1 MAGRGARAGRS
12 RRLRGARMD
21 VAHAAG
27 AGSGVATSGIDS
39 VLIAIDPTG
48 QLVLNGI
55 LALIMFGVALEL
67 RLRDF
72 VDVFSRP
79 LAPITG
85 LVAQTLVLP
94 AVTYAIT
101 MILKPQPSV
110 ALGMIVVAAC
120 PGGNISNLMTHL
132 ARGNTALS
140 ISMTGISNML
150 AVVTT
155 PLNILIWASLNP
167 STAALLRQVSIE
179 PAGFLGTTALL
190 IGVPLIAGMIT
201 VHRWPRLA
209 ERLRRPFQI
218 ASFVFLVGFIVA
230 ASVANGR
237 YFLTFISDII
247 PLVILHNTI
256 AVGIGW
262 LSARLWRLSDYDT
275 RAMAI
280 EVSMHNSGLGLALIL
295 NQFDA
300 LGGAALI
307 AAGWG
312 VWHIV
317 SGWALAAFWTRRD
330 RRAAA
335 E

>member
-1 MAGRGARAGRS
+1 M
-12 RRLRGARMD
+12 
-21 VAHAAG
+21 
-27 AGSGVATSGIDS
+27 GIDS
-39 VLIAIDPTG
+39 VLIQINPTG
-48 QLVLNGI
+48 QLALNLI

-67 RLRDF
+67 RWKDF
-72 VDVFSRP
+72 TEVFSRP
-79 LAPITG
+79 LAPVTG
-85 LVAQTLVLP
+85 LVAQILILP
-94 AVTYAIT
+94 AVTFVIT

-110 ALGMIVVAAC
+110 ALGMIIVAAC

-140 ISMTGISNML
+140 ISMTGISNIL

-155 PLNILIWASLNP
+155 PLNILFWAGLNP
-167 STAALLRQVSIE
+167 ATAALLRQVSIE
-179 PAGFLGTTALL
+179 PASFLGTTVLL
-190 IGVPLIAGMIT
+190 LGLPLAAGMLT
-201 VHRWPRLA
+201 VHFRPRLA
-209 ERLRRPFQI
+209 ERLQRPFQI
-218 ASFVFLVGFIVA
+218 ASFVFLIGFIVA
-230 ASVANGR
+230 ATAANGR
-237 YFLTFISDII
+237 YFLTFVSDII

-256 AVGIGW
+256 AVAIGW
-262 LSARLWRLSDYDT
+262 LAARFWRLSDYDT

-312 VWHIV
+312 IWHIV

-330 RRAAA
+330 SKAAA